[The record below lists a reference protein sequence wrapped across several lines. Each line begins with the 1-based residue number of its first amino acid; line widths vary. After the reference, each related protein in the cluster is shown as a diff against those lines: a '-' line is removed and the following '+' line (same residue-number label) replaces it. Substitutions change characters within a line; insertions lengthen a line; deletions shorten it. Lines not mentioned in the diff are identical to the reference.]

1 VKWKSH
7 QVLWFTKA
15 RPSPLRY
22 SETYTCVQG
31 KPSLSR
37 AKIPTVATVVAIVN
51 QKGGVG
57 KSTTAINLA
66 AYLAGL
72 GERVLIVDMDPQSN
86 ATSGL
91 GVSAGANGCLYDVLL
106 EGAPLEQVAVRTE
119 VEGLDVAPATINLVG
134 AEVELVSTLAREFKL
149 KRALEKLSSETYDRV
164 LVDCPPSLDLLT
176 LNALTA
182 ADEVL
187 IPIQCEYYALEG
199 LTQLMRSIRMVREE
213 LNPTLKIGGVL
224 LTMFDTRTNLAH
236 QVVEEVRAF
245 FGDQVFHTVIPRNV
259 RLSEAPSFG
268 LPVALYAPRSMGAE
282 AYASVAEEV
291 LARG

>member
-1 VKWKSH
+1 
-7 QVLWFTKA
+7 
-15 RPSPLRY
+15 
-22 SETYTCVQG
+22 
-31 KPSLSR
+31 
-37 AKIPTVATVVAIVN
+37 VATVVAIVN

-66 AYLAGL
+66 AYLADL
-72 GERVLIVDMDPQSN
+72 GEKVLIVDMDPQGN
-86 ATSGL
+86 ATTGL
-91 GVSAGANGCLYDVLL
+91 GISAGANGCMYDVLL
-106 EGAPLEQVAVRTE
+106 EGKPLEKVAIKTE
-119 VEGLDVAPATINLVG
+119 VEGLKVAPATINLVG

-149 KRALEKLSSETYDRV
+149 KRALEKLPPDAYDRV

-199 LTQLMRSIRMVREE
+199 VTQLMRSIRMVREE
-213 LNPTLKIGGVL
+213 LNPDLKVGGVL

-236 QVVEEVRAF
+236 QVVEEVRSF
-245 FGDQVFHTVIPRNV
+245 FGDRVFRKVIPRNV

-268 LPVALYAPRSMGAE
+268 LPVTRYAPESTGAQ
-282 AYASVAEEV
+282 AYAAVAEEV
-291 LARG
+291 LGRG

>member
-1 VKWKSH
+1 MV
-7 QVLWFTKA
+7 
-15 RPSPLRY
+15 
-22 SETYTCVQG
+22 
-31 KPSLSR
+31 
-37 AKIPTVATVVAIVN
+37 TVVAIVN

-66 AYLAGL
+66 AYLAEL
-72 GERVLIVDMDPQSN
+72 GEKVLIVDMDPQGN

-91 GVSAGANGCLYDVLL
+91 GVTPGGSGCMYDVLL
-106 EGAPLEQVAVRTE
+106 DGKPLEQVAVKTG
-119 VEGLDVAPATINLVG
+119 VGGLEVAPATINLVG
-134 AEVELVSTLAREFKL
+134 AEVELVSALAREFKL
-149 KRALEKLSSETYDRV
+149 KRALEKLTPNAYDRV

-199 LTQLMRSIRMVREE
+199 LTQLMRSLRMVREE
-213 LNPTLKIGGVL
+213 LNPELRIGGVL

-236 QVVEEVRAF
+236 QVVEEVRSF
-245 FGDQVFHTVIPRNV
+245 FGDQVFSRVIPRNV

-268 LPVALYAPRSMGAE
+268 LPVALYAPKSTGAE
-282 AYASVAEEV
+282 AYAAVAEEV
-291 LARG
+291 LGRRG

>member
-1 VKWKSH
+1 M
-7 QVLWFTKA
+7 
-15 RPSPLRY
+15 
-22 SETYTCVQG
+22 
-31 KPSLSR
+31 
-37 AKIPTVATVVAIVN
+37 ATVVAIVN

-66 AYLAGL
+66 AYLAEL
-72 GERVLIVDMDPQSN
+72 GEKVLIVDMDPQGN

-91 GVSAGANGCLYDVLL
+91 GVTVSSNGCMYDVLL
-106 EGAPLEQVAVRTE
+106 DGKPLEQVAVKTE
-119 VEGLDVAPATINLVG
+119 VNGLDVAPATINLVG

-149 KRALEKLSSETYDRV
+149 KRALEKLPPEAYDRV

-213 LNPTLKIGGVL
+213 LNPGLKVGGVL

-236 QVVEEVRAF
+236 QVVEEVRSF
-245 FGDQVFHTVIPRNV
+245 FGDRVFREVIPRNV

-268 LPVALYAPRSMGAE
+268 LPVTLYAPKSIGAQ
-282 AYASVAEEV
+282 AYAAVAEEV
-291 LARG
+291 LSRG

>member
-1 VKWKSH
+1 M
-7 QVLWFTKA
+7 
-15 RPSPLRY
+15 
-22 SETYTCVQG
+22 
-31 KPSLSR
+31 R
-37 AKIPTVATVVAIVN
+37 AKISPVATVVAIVN

-72 GERVLIVDMDPQSN
+72 GEKVLIVDIDPQGN

-91 GVSAGANGCLYDVLL
+91 GVSAGANGCMYDVLL
-106 EGAPLEQVAVRTE
+106 EGAPLEQVAVETE
-119 VEGLDVAPATINLVG
+119 VAGLDVAPATINLVG

-149 KRALEKLSSETYDRV
+149 KRALEKLTQNAYDRV

-187 IPIQCEYYALEG
+187 IPMQCEYYALEG
-199 LTQLMRSIRMVREE
+199 LSQLMRSIRMVREE
-213 LNPTLKIGGVL
+213 LNPRLKIGGVL

-236 QVVEEVRAF
+236 QVVNEVRTF
-245 FGDQVFHTVIPRNV
+245 FGDQVFHTIIPRNV

-268 LPVALYAPRSMGAE
+268 LPVALYAPKSTGAE

>member
-1 VKWKSH
+1 
-7 QVLWFTKA
+7 
-15 RPSPLRY
+15 
-22 SETYTCVQG
+22 
-31 KPSLSR
+31 
-37 AKIPTVATVVAIVN
+37 VATVVAIVN

-66 AYLAGL
+66 AYLAEL
-72 GERVLIVDMDPQSN
+72 GEKVLIVDMDPQGN

-91 GVSAGANGCLYDVLL
+91 GVTVSSNGYMYDVLL
-106 EGAPLEQVAVRTE
+106 DGKPLEQVAVKTE
-119 VEGLDVAPATINLVG
+119 VDGLEVTPATINLVG

-149 KRALEKLSSETYDRV
+149 KRALEKLPPEAYDRV

-213 LNPTLKIGGVL
+213 LNPSLKVGGVL

-236 QVVEEVRAF
+236 QVVEEVRSF
-245 FGDQVFHTVIPRNV
+245 FGDRVFREVIPRNV

-268 LPVALYAPRSMGAE
+268 LPATLYAPKSIGAQ
-282 AYASVAEEV
+282 AYAAVAEEV
-291 LARG
+291 LSRR